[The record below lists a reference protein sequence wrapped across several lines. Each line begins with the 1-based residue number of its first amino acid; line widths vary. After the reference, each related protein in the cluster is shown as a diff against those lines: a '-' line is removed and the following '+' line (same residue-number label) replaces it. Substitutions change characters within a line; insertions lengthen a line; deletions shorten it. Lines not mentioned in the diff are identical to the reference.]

1 MMKVAEIVEVLEAV
15 APPRWAQDWDNV
27 GLLVG
32 DAAANVRTIM
42 LCVDLTA
49 AVLAEAVDAKAQMV
63 VAYHPVIFKPIG
75 RVTAGDSPVVY
86 EAARRG
92 VAVYSIHTAFD
103 VVPGGTNDVLA
114 AALGIVN
121 ARPLEQTSAPG
132 QCKIVTF
139 MPPDDLSR
147 VANKAFAAG
156 AGQIGNYYDCAFFSH
171 GIGAFCGGV
180 DTHPAIG
187 RPGDHEMAEELRL
200 EVIAPRAKV
209 AAVCEA
215 IRSVHTYETPAIDV
229 YPLDDVPD
237 DCGMGR
243 VGPLA
248 RGASVR
254 TLITRIKKATGLK
267 KVLLARAAASGLAK
281 SKRNSRVTTASCGA
295 GSCGKLFRKAIAA
308 GATFYLTG
316 EMRHHDLLAATG
328 AGLNVVCLGHSNSER
343 IAVRALADRLA
354 AMPDKITISV
364 SRRDRDPLEIV

>member
-1 MMKVAEIVEVLEAV
+1 MKVAEIVEVLEAV

-42 LCVDLTA
+42 LCVDLTP
-49 AVLAEAVDAKAQMV
+49 AVLAEAVDAGAQMV
-63 VAYHPVIFKPIG
+63 VAYHPVIFKPIA
-75 RVTAGDSPVVY
+75 RVTAGDSPIVY
-86 EAARRG
+86 RAARRG
-92 VAVYSIHTAFD
+92 MAVYSIHTAFD

-114 AALGIVN
+114 GAMGIVD
-121 ARPLEQTSAPG
+121 ARPLEPISAPG
-132 QCKIVTF
+132 KCKIVTF
-139 MPPDDLSR
+139 TPPDDLSR
-147 VANKAFAAG
+147 VADRAFAAG

-180 DTHPAIG
+180 DSHPAVG
-187 RPGDHEMAEELRL
+187 RAGDHEMAEELRL
-200 EVIAPRAKV
+200 EVIAPREKV

-229 YPLDDVPD
+229 YRLDDVPG

-248 RGASVR
+248 RSVSVR
-254 TLITRIKKATGLK
+254 TLIERIKKAASLK
-267 KVLLARAAASGLAK
+267 KVLLARAAGSDKGK
-281 SKRNSRVTTASCGA
+281 KNSRVTTASCGA
-295 GSCGKLFRKAIAA
+295 GSCGKLFLKAVAA

-343 IAVRALADRLA
+343 IAVRTLAGRLA
-354 AMPDKITISV
+354 AMPDKITVAV